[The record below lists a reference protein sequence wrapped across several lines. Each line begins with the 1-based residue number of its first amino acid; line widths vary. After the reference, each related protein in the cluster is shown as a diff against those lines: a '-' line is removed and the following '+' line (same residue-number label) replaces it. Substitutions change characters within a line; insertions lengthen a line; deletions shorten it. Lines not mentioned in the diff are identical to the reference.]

1 MSKKFLKKFIST
13 FLCAIILICTN
24 GNHVGAAERV
34 LNQEY
39 LQINKKINTEL
50 EKNIPPEEIFENL
63 SEAEIN
69 TLMEVYGTQ
78 ENSSLNYGFI
88 SEVVNNPEVKLID
101 DLASTYYDY
110 YVEHGELPVSVDL
123 NKDINSDSSDLVTTY
138 AAADYSM
145 IMKDIGYTYTVEQ
158 IAAQLVAI
166 GTYLKISSALPF
178 LNLLALVVGMGIIA
192 FTAITVAYCA
202 VAIGAN
208 DLILTW
214 YIREAQNLLNART
227 STATLVAQ
235 KEQGAQFWDA
245 YLVNYSGMGG
255 IRVGRV
261 LTKEEAI
268 GIVKMNQ
275 INPNVLAINFSLAG
289 MLGTEAFRVG
299 FKPDE
304 PHYTDTYPLNMIHVH
319 AYTKP
324 GILGITHIF
333 YLV

>member
-1 MSKKFLKKFIST
+1 MSKKFLKRIIAT
-13 FLCAIILICTN
+13 FLCVIILICTN
-24 GNHVGAAERV
+24 GNHVFAAEGV

-39 LQINKKINTEL
+39 LQINKKINEEL

-78 ENSSLNYGFI
+78 ENSSLSYGFV

-110 YVEHGELPVSVDL
+110 YEEHGELPESIDL
-123 NKDINSDSSDLVTTY
+123 NTDKSDLIATY
-138 AAADYSM
+138 DTGDYSM
-145 IMKDIGYTYTVEQ
+145 IMKDLGYIYTVDQ
-158 IAAQLVAI
+158 IAKQLVQI
-166 GTYLKISSALPF
+166 GAYLKIGSALEF
-178 LNLLALVVGMGIIA
+178 LGLLSLVVGMGLIA
-192 FTAITVAYCA
+192 FVSVAVAYCA
-202 VAIGAN
+202 VAVGAN
-208 DLILTW
+208 NLILTW

-227 STATLVAQ
+227 STATLIAQ

-255 IRVGRV
+255 IRVERV
-261 LTKEEAI
+261 LTKEEAL
-268 GIVKMNQ
+268 GIVRLDKT
-275 INPNVLAINFSLAG
+275 NPNVLAISYNLAG
-289 MLGTEAFRVG
+289 MLGTTAFGVG
-299 FKPDE
+299 FKLDPPHNDE
-304 PHYTDTYPLNMIHVH
+304 KPLNFRHVH

-324 GILGITHIF
+324 GVKGFTHIF